1 MVLVQWFDSVVLDW
15 FVAHREPLLTP
26 VMKVF
31 TMLGEG
37 GFIWILIGVTLLFWK
52 QTRRTG
58 VVVLLSLLLCV
69 LFCNGILKNVVARP
83 RPCWRNP
90 ELAML
95 THIPSDY
102 SFPSGHSA
110 SSFAAATCL
119 CFKSRRGGLAALF
132 MAAAIAASRMYFYVH
147 YPTDILAG
155 ILVGILMA
163 FLAEWIIRVF
173 EKKSS

>member
-1 MVLVQWFDSVVLDW
+1 M
-15 FVAHREPLLTP
+15 LTP

-37 GFIWILIGVTLLFWK
+37 GIIWILIGVILLFWK

-58 VVVLLSLLLCV
+58 AVVLLSLLLC
-69 LFCNGILKNVVARP
+69 LIFCNGILKNVVARP

-90 ELAML
+90 DLAML
-95 THIPSDY
+95 IGIPGDY

-110 SSFAAATCL
+110 SSFAAACCL
-119 CFKSRRGGLAALF
+119 CFQSHRGGAAALF

-155 ILVGILMA
+155 IVLGILMA
-163 FLAEWIIRVF
+163 FLAEWLMRVL
-173 EKKSS
+173 EKKGVFQWGKVQK